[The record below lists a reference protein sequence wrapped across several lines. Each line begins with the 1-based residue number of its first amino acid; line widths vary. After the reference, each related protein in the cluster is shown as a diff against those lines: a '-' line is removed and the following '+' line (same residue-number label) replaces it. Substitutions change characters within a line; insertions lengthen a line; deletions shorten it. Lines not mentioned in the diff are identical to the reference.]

1 MEVIAMPTYRLCKA
15 VQWSRALPT
24 LVRWGGGAILVLI
37 AFALRYASF
46 GLTPDFAFMPFFPPV
61 ILASVFF
68 GRGSGLIAVA
78 ISTLLAIYFFT
89 DPQFQFALPTSAD
102 TIGTALFVLTGIFI
116 AWVTE
121 ALQRAHVQADRARRE
136 DKAALARANA
146 AWHDLDLLLVEFG
159 HRTKNDLQRITAT
172 LMMQAATAVPEVGEA
187 LRAAAERVRV
197 VAHVHD
203 RLGRRDGHVLV
214 DAGRLLEDLIADLR
228 VSTAYLRPVG
238 LFVEAEQHM
247 MSVNRAGAVGL
258 IVNELVTNAI
268 KHAFPGDREGA
279 VRVTLRR
286 SGSDYLLVVAD
297 DGIGIS
303 PKLPETRSGGAGQ
316 SGGMGRRL
324 VRALAA
330 QLGGRIETSQ
340 AEPSGTIYTVR
351 FPVNAPGSHDAGI

>member
-1 MEVIAMPTYRLCKA
+1 MPTGRFDDVVQRL
-15 VQWSRALPT
+15 RALPT
-24 LVRWGGGAILVLI
+24 PVRWSGGFVLALI
-37 AFALRYASF
+37 AFVMRNAVF
-46 GLTPDFAFMPFFPPV
+46 GLTPVIPFLPFLPSI
-61 ILASVFF
+61 ILASVFL
-68 GRGSGLIAVA
+68 GRGSGIVAVS
-78 ISTLLAIYFFT
+78 ISTLLAIYFFIE
-89 DPQFQFALPTSAD
+89 PQFQFALPTSAD
-102 TIGTALFVLTGIFI
+102 TIGTALFVLTGFFI

-136 DKAALARANA
+136 DKAALARAKA
-146 AWHDLDLLLVEFG
+146 AWYDLDLLLVEFG

-203 RLGRRDGHVLV
+203 RLARRDGHVLV
-214 DAGRLLEDLIADLR
+214 DMRVFLDDLIADLR

-238 LFVEAEQHM
+238 LFVKADTHM
-247 MSVNRAGAVGL
+247 LSVNRAGAVGL
-258 IVNELVTNAI
+258 IVNELVTNAL
-268 KHAFPGDREGA
+268 KHAFPDDREGA
-279 VRVTLRR
+279 VRVTFCR
-286 SGSDYLLVVAD
+286 SGPDYLLVVAD

-303 PKLPETRSGGAGQ
+303 PKLPKTRSGAGGQ

-330 QLGGRIETSQ
+330 QLGGRVETSR

-351 FPVNAPGSHDAGI
+351 FLVEPPGSHDAGI